1 MRADLSP
8 RSLFQ
13 LANHWQSSAIIG
25 NHRQSMA
32 INGNQW
38 QSMAINV
45 LEPELLLELADGH
58 VRA

>member
-25 NHRQSMA
+25 NHL
-32 INGNQW
+32 